1 LSKGIEAF
9 ISRITAEGPSANRP
23 PHIELELCLR
33 PAIPFLLLA
42 ALVIGGCDRQSQPQS
57 QANETIGNTA
67 RDDSAA
73 NETVV
78 EEKIGTVVR
87 DHAGETAPAFA
98 FQSPSGGK
106 TTLADFRG
114 KPVLL
119 NLWATWCVPCVAEM
133 PTLDALSQ
141 SLGDS
146 VTVLTLAEDT
156 EDVPAVVDAFFQK
169 AGFKR
174 LQPYLDTNA
183 QFSLSMGEGLPVTIL
198 YDSNG
203 KEVWR
208 MRGGMD
214 WTGQTARELI
224 AEAK

>member
-1 LSKGIEAF
+1 M
-9 ISRITAEGPSANRP
+9 
-23 PHIELELCLR
+23 
-33 PAIPFLLLA
+33 IPLLLLA
-42 ALVIGGCDRQSQPQS
+42 ALAIGGCDRQSQPQS
-57 QANETIGNTA
+57 QANETINASTA
-67 RDDSAA
+67 DAESAG

-78 EEKIGTVVR
+78 EEVIGTLDR
-87 DHAGETAPAFA
+87 KHAGETAPTIA
-98 FQSPSGGK
+98 FQNPAGAK
-106 TTLADFRG
+106 TSLADFRG

-119 NLWATWCVPCVAEM
+119 NLWATWCIPCVKEM
-133 PTLDALSQ
+133 PTLDTLAE

-146 VTVLTLAEDT
+146 VTVLALSQDSK
-156 EDVPAVVDAFFQK
+156 DVPAVVDSFFQK

-174 LQPYLDTNA
+174 LQPYIDSDSA
-183 QFSLSMGEGLPVTIL
+183 FSLSMGEGLPVTIL